1 MKKIKVYLSA
11 LLMGLT
17 VSSCNDYLTL
27 MPLNEIVMEN
37 FWTNK
42 DDVESVLLGAYASL
56 ESKDCVVRMS
66 IWGEM
71 RSDNITAGK
80 SPDDDILQILRDN
93 ILATNQW
100 TKYKC
105 FYEAINNANTVLYFA
120 PGVNEID
127 PNYTR
132 GQYEAD
138 KAEAIA
144 IRSLCYWYLIRAYKD
159 VPYTTEPSIDDTKD
173 FFLGQTPFDSI
184 LNCLIRDLEGIKDKT
199 KEKYLKELENTSR
212 FTRTAVYSMLADMYL
227 EKGEWDKCI
236 ECCEVVNEIK
246 MDEYK
251 DLLDEEGNACTVTL
265 FNNYPLFKEDYQSMK
280 GTVVGNA
287 YNEIFGKGNTFEVI
301 FELPFDNKKKNPLVD
316 DYYSK
321 KELNGGKLKATNE
334 ACKDAYTQLYDVR
347 FYENIRGGSDEGYIV
362 KYAYQEVAADLSSGS
377 AISTTNSQGGEFSAS
392 GRESTSPNWIIYRY
406 SDVLLMEAEAKIM
419 KAKDLGGNDSLP
431 AAVVTLFNEAFQLI
445 DAVNQRALGGYA
457 GADRLDFT
465 SYNSNADDMEELV
478 LDERRRELMFEGKRW
493 FDLARKSRRDGN
505 TKYLWEKIEP
515 KFDSNSR
522 SAVRIKMTDPD
533 AVYFPF
539 NRDEIKINTKL
550 KQNPVYVEDEFIQK
564 AQ

>member
-138 KAEAIA
+138 RAEAIA

-173 FFLGQTPFDSI
+173 FFVGQTPFDSI

-199 KEKYLKELENTSR
+199 KEKYLKDLENTSR

-287 YNEIFGKGNTFEVI
+287 YNEIFGKGNTFEII

-321 KELNGGKLKATNE
+321 KELDGGKLKATNE

-362 KYAYQEVAADLSSGS
+362 KYAYQEVAADLSGGS
-377 AISTTNSQGGEFSAS
+377 AISTTNSQGEFSAS

-465 SYNSNADDMEELV
+465 SYNSNADDMEVLV

>member
-173 FFLGQTPFDSI
+173 FFVGQTPFDSI

-199 KEKYLKELENTSR
+199 KEKYLKDLENTSR
-212 FTRTAVYSMLADMYL
+212 FTRTAVYAMLADMYL

-362 KYAYQEVAADLSSGS
+362 KYAYQEVAADLSSGT

-465 SYNSNADDMEELV
+465 SYNSNADDMEVLV

>member
-42 DDVESVLLGAYASL
+42 DDVESVLLGSYASL
-56 ESKDCVVRMS
+56 ESKDCVIRMS

-71 RSDNITAGK
+71 RSDNITAGNNP
-80 SPDDDILQILRDN
+80 SDDILQILRDN
-93 ILATNQW
+93 ILATNSW

-132 GQYEAD
+132 GQFEAD

-173 FFLGQTPFDSI
+173 FFVGQTPFDSV
-184 LNCLIRDLEGIKDKT
+184 LNCLIRDLESIKDKT

-212 FTRTAVYSMLADMYL
+212 FTRAAVYSMLADMYL

-251 DLLDEEGNACTVTL
+251 ELLDKEGNACTVTL
-265 FNNYPLFKEDYQSMK
+265 FNNYPLFREDYQSMK

-301 FELPFDNKKKNPLVD
+301 FELPFDNKKANPFVD

-321 KELNGGKLKATNE
+321 KELNGGQLKATNE
-334 ACKDAYTQLYDVR
+334 ACKEAYTQIYDAR
-347 FYENIRGGSDEGYIV
+347 FYENIRGGADDGYIV
-362 KYAYQEVAADLSSGS
+362 KYAYQEVSADLSGGS
-377 AISTTNSQGGEFSAS
+377 TISTTNSQGEFSAS
-392 GRESTSPNWIIYRY
+392 GRQSTSPNWIIYRY

-431 AAVVTLFNEAFQLI
+431 AAVVTLFNEAFQMI

-457 GADRLDFT
+457 GADRLDIT
-465 SYNSNADDMEELV
+465 SYNTSADAMEELV

>member
-173 FFLGQTPFDSI
+173 FFVGQTPFDSI

-199 KEKYLKELENTSR
+199 KEKYLKDLENTSR

-265 FNNYPLFKEDYQSMK
+265 FNNYPLFREDYQSMK

-301 FELPFDNKKKNPLVD
+301 FELPFDNKKANPLVD

-362 KYAYQEVAADLSSGS
+362 KYAYQEVAADLSGGS
-377 AISTTNSQGGEFSAS
+377 AISTTNSQGEFSAS

>member
-173 FFLGQTPFDSI
+173 FFVGQTPFDSI

-199 KEKYLKELENTSR
+199 KEKYLKDLENTSR

-362 KYAYQEVAADLSSGS
+362 KYAYQEVAADLSSGT

-465 SYNSNADDMEELV
+465 SYNSNADDMEVLV

>member
-173 FFLGQTPFDSI
+173 FFVGQTPFDSI

-199 KEKYLKELENTSR
+199 KEKYLKDLENTSR
-212 FTRTAVYSMLADMYL
+212 FTRTAVYAMLADMYL

-362 KYAYQEVAADLSSGS
+362 KYAYQEVSADLSSGT

-465 SYNSNADDMEELV
+465 SYNSNADDMEVLV

>member
-173 FFLGQTPFDSI
+173 FFLGQTPFDSV

>member
-138 KAEAIA
+138 RAEAIA

-173 FFLGQTPFDSI
+173 FFVGQTPFDSI

-199 KEKYLKELENTSR
+199 KEKYLKDLENTSR

-287 YNEIFGKGNTFEVI
+287 YNEIFGKGNAFEII

-362 KYAYQEVAADLSSGS
+362 KYAYQEVAADLSGGS
-377 AISTTNSQGGEFSAS
+377 AISTTNSQGEFSAS

-465 SYNSNADDMEELV
+465 SYNSNADDMEVLV

>member
-173 FFLGQTPFDSI
+173 FFVGQTPFDSV
-184 LNCLIRDLEGIKDKT
+184 LNCLIRDLESIKDKT
-199 KEKYLKELENTSR
+199 KEKYLKDLENTSR

-287 YNEIFGKGNTFEVI
+287 YNEIFGKGNTFEII

-362 KYAYQEVAADLSSGS
+362 KYAYQEVVADLSSGT

-392 GRESTSPNWIIYRY
+392 IRESTSPNWIIYRY

-465 SYNSNADDMEELV
+465 SYNSNADDMEVLV

>member
-138 KAEAIA
+138 RAEAIA

-173 FFLGQTPFDSI
+173 FFVGQTPFDSI

-199 KEKYLKELENTSR
+199 KEKYLKDLENTSR

-362 KYAYQEVAADLSSGS
+362 KYAYQEVAADLSGGS
-377 AISTTNSQGGEFSAS
+377 AISTTNSQGEFSAS

-465 SYNSNADDMEELV
+465 SYNSNADDMEVLV

>member
-56 ESKDCVVRMS
+56 ESKDCVIRMS

-80 SPDDDILQILRDN
+80 SPSDDILQILRDN
-93 ILATNQW
+93 ILATNSW

-138 KAEAIA
+138 RAEAIA

-173 FFLGQTPFDSI
+173 FFVGQTPFDSI

-199 KEKYLKELENTSR
+199 KEKYLKDLENTSR
-212 FTRTAVYSMLADMYL
+212 FTRAAVYSMLADMYL

-265 FNNYPLFKEDYQSMK
+265 FNEYPLFREDYQSMK

-287 YNEIFGKGNTFEVI
+287 YNETFGKGNTFEVI
-301 FELPFDNKKKNPLVD
+301 FELPFDRSKTNPFVD

-321 KELNGGKLKATNE
+321 KELNGGQLKATNE
-334 ACKDAYTQLYDVR
+334 ACKDAYTQIHDVR
-347 FYENIRGGSDEGYIV
+347 FYENIRGGADEGYIV
-362 KYAYQEVAADLSSGS
+362 KYAYQEVSADLSSGS
-377 AISTTNSQGGEFSAS
+377 TISTTDKTVFNAT
-392 GRESTSPNWIIYRY
+392 GRESTQPNWIIYRY

-431 AAVVTLFNEAFQLI
+431 ASVVTLFNEAFQLI

-457 GADRLDFT
+457 GADRLDITNYNT
-465 SYNSNADDMEELV
+465 SADAMEELV

>member
-42 DDVESVLLGAYASL
+42 DDVESVLLGSYASL
-56 ESKDCVVRMS
+56 ESKDCVIRMS

-71 RSDNITAGK
+71 RSDNITAGNNP
-80 SPDDDILQILRDN
+80 SDDILQILRDN
-93 ILATNQW
+93 ILATNSW

-132 GQYEAD
+132 GQFEAD

-173 FFLGQTPFDSI
+173 FFVGQTPFDSV
-184 LNCLIRDLEGIKDKT
+184 LNCLIRDLESIKDKT

-212 FTRTAVYSMLADMYL
+212 FTRAAVYSMLADMYL

-251 DLLDEEGNACTVTL
+251 ELLDKEGNACTVTL
-265 FNNYPLFKEDYQSMK
+265 FNNYPLFREDYQSMK

-301 FELPFDNKKKNPLVD
+301 FELPFDNKKANPFVD

-321 KELNGGKLKATNE
+321 KELNGGQLKATNE
-334 ACKDAYTQLYDVR
+334 ACKEAYTQIYDAR
-347 FYENIRGGSDEGYIV
+347 FYENIRGGADDGYIV
-362 KYAYQEVAADLSSGS
+362 KYAYQEVSADLSGGS
-377 AISTTNSQGGEFSAS
+377 TISTTNSQGEFSAS
-392 GRESTSPNWIIYRY
+392 GRQSTSPNWIIYRY

-457 GADRLDFT
+457 GADRLDIT
-465 SYNSNADDMEELV
+465 SYNTSADAMEELV

>member
-71 RSDNITAGK
+71 RSDNITAGN

-138 KAEAIA
+138 RAEAIA

-173 FFLGQTPFDSI
+173 FFVGQTPFDSI

-199 KEKYLKELENTSR
+199 KEKYLKDLENTSR

-362 KYAYQEVAADLSSGS
+362 KYAYQEVAADLSSGT
-377 AISTTNSQGGEFSAS
+377 AISTTNSQGEFSAS

>member
-37 FWTNK
+37 FWTKK

-56 ESKDCVVRMS
+56 ESKDCVIRMS

-80 SPDDDILQILRDN
+80 SPSDDILQILRDN
-93 ILATNQW
+93 ILATNSW

-138 KAEAIA
+138 RAEAIA

-173 FFLGQTPFDSI
+173 FFVGQTPFDSI

-199 KEKYLKELENTSR
+199 KEKYLKDLENTSR
-212 FTRTAVYSMLADMYL
+212 FTRAAVYSMLADMYL

-265 FNNYPLFKEDYQSMK
+265 FNEYPLFREDYQSMK

-287 YNEIFGKGNTFEVI
+287 YNETFGKGNTFEVI
-301 FELPFDNKKKNPLVD
+301 FELPFDRSKTNPFVD

-321 KELNGGKLKATNE
+321 KELNGGQLKATNE
-334 ACKDAYTQLYDVR
+334 ACKDAYTQIHDVR
-347 FYENIRGGSDEGYIV
+347 FYENIRGGADEGYIV
-362 KYAYQEVAADLSSGS
+362 KYAYQEVSADLSSGS
-377 AISTTNSQGGEFSAS
+377 TISTTDKTVFNAT
-392 GRESTSPNWIIYRY
+392 GRESTQPNWIIYRY

-431 AAVVTLFNEAFQLI
+431 ASVVTLFNEAFQLI

-457 GADRLDFT
+457 GADRLDITNYNT
-465 SYNSNADDMEELV
+465 SADAMEELV

>member
-138 KAEAIA
+138 RAEAIA

-173 FFLGQTPFDSI
+173 FFVGQTPFDSI

-199 KEKYLKELENTSR
+199 KEKYLKDLENTSR

-287 YNEIFGKGNTFEVI
+287 YNEIFGKGNTFEII

-362 KYAYQEVAADLSSGS
+362 KYAYQEVAADLSGGS
-377 AISTTNSQGGEFSAS
+377 AISTTNSQGEFSAS

-465 SYNSNADDMEELV
+465 SYNSNADDMEVLV

>member
-71 RSDNITAGK
+71 RSDNITAGN

-138 KAEAIA
+138 RAEAIA

-173 FFLGQTPFDSI
+173 FFVGQTPFDSI

-199 KEKYLKELENTSR
+199 KEKYLKDLENTSR

-362 KYAYQEVAADLSSGS
+362 KYAYQEVAADLSGGS
-377 AISTTNSQGGEFSAS
+377 AISTTNSQGEFSAS

>member
-56 ESKDCVVRMS
+56 ESKDCVIRMS

-80 SPDDDILQILRDN
+80 SPSDDILQILRDN
-93 ILATNQW
+93 ILATNSW

-138 KAEAIA
+138 RAEAIA

-173 FFLGQTPFDSI
+173 FFVGQTPFDSI

-199 KEKYLKELENTSR
+199 KEKYLKDLENTSR
-212 FTRTAVYSMLADMYL
+212 FTRAAVYSMLADMYL

-265 FNNYPLFKEDYQSMK
+265 FNEYPLFREDYQSMK

-287 YNEIFGKGNTFEVI
+287 YNETFGKGNTFEVI
-301 FELPFDNKKKNPLVD
+301 FELPFDRSKTNPFVD

-321 KELNGGKLKATNE
+321 KELNGGQLKATNE
-334 ACKDAYTQLYDVR
+334 ACKDAYTQIHDVR
-347 FYENIRGGSDEGYIV
+347 FYENIRGGADEGYIV
-362 KYAYQEVAADLSSGS
+362 KYAYQEVSADLSSGS
-377 AISTTNSQGGEFSAS
+377 TISTTDKTVFNAT
-392 GRESTSPNWIIYRY
+392 GRESTQPNWIIYRY

-431 AAVVTLFNEAFQLI
+431 ASVVTLFNEAFQLI

-457 GADRLDFT
+457 GADRLDITNYNT
-465 SYNSNADDMEELV
+465 SADAMEELV

-493 FDLARKSRRDGN
+493 FDN

-539 NRDEIKINTKL
+539 NRDEIMINTKL

>member
-56 ESKDCVVRMS
+56 ESKDCVIRMS

-71 RSDNITAGK
+71 RSDNITAGNNP
-80 SPDDDILQILRDN
+80 SDDILQILRDN
-93 ILATNQW
+93 ILATNSW

-138 KAEAIA
+138 RAEAIA

-173 FFLGQTPFDSI
+173 FFVGQTPFDSV
-184 LNCLIRDLEGIKDKT
+184 LNCLIRDLESIKDKT

-212 FTRTAVYSMLADMYL
+212 FTRAAVYSMLADMYL

-251 DLLDEEGNACTVTL
+251 ELLDEEGNACTVTL
-265 FNNYPLFKEDYQSMK
+265 FNEYPLFREDYQSMK

-287 YNEIFGKGNTFEVI
+287 YNETFGKGNTFEVI
-301 FELPFDNKKKNPLVD
+301 FELPFDRSKANPFVD

-321 KELNGGKLKATNE
+321 KELNGGQLKATNE
-334 ACKDAYTQLYDVR
+334 ACKDAYTQIHDVR
-347 FYENIRGGSDEGYIV
+347 FYENIRGGTDEGYIV
-362 KYAYQEVAADLSSGS
+362 KYAYQEVSADLSSGS
-377 AISTTNSQGGEFSAS
+377 TITTTDKTVFNAT

-457 GADRLDFT
+457 GAERLDITNYNT
-465 SYNSNADDMEELV
+465 SADAMEELV